1 LNNNNIDHQN
11 HIIIESIIGEE
22 KISIR
27 RTEIQKLKSGQY
39 IMVEEEPCIIKSTER
54 SKSGKH
60 GHAKVRVVCVG
71 VFDNNKRS
79 LTIPSGHMV
88 EVPEILKGSAQIN
101 FIEDNLINIM
111 NLESYESIDVK
122 WPSDD
127 DMINKLKELQ
137 ADPGKM
143 GNSQVEYWQLAG
155 KTLIN
160 RVIMG

>member
-1 LNNNNIDHQN
+1 MH
-11 HIIIESIIGEE
+11 
-22 KISIR
+22 
-27 RTEIQKLKSGQY
+27 
-39 IMVEEEPCIIKSTER
+39 

-88 EVPEILKGSAQIN
+88 EIPEIIKGTAQIN
-101 FIEDNLINIM
+101 FIEEKSINIM
-111 NLESYESIDVK
+111 DLETYESVDVN
-122 WPSDD
+122 WPMEDD
-127 DMINKLKELQ
+127 LKTKFKELQ

-143 GNSQVEYWQLAG
+143 SLAQVEYWQLAG

-160 RVIMG
+160 RVIIN